1 MNLLQET
8 LAGSDTERAA
18 FIASVQKQAAEN
30 DTAGYA
36 GAVFDQMQSMEAN
49 IKASVTEALG
59 YARDEEITVARG
71 GVKLTAKEKKFW
83 DAQIAAAKHDSKGA
97 VTAALTGADVV
108 LPETVFDRVFD
119 DLTEN
124 YPLLGAIS
132 FTNTA
137 ALMKFYFAS
146 SAGEATWGEL
156 TGDIGDELTGDF
168 EKNTL
173 DLKKLSA
180 RMVIPRAYLDL
191 GPVWIDR
198 FVRTILLN
206 RLAKGLERAIV
217 DGDGK
222 NKPIG
227 MTRKLTGATDS
238 VYPRKTPMT
247 LNSLDPV
254 SIGGILA
261 QVSKTPNGYDRDVPC
276 LLMVCNPTDYFTKV
290 YPGVTPR
297 AADGSW
303 RKDAMPYD
311 ITVVKSGALPVG
323 KAVIGLADK
332 YFCALGNGQGGK
344 LEFDDSVKFFE
355 HQRGYRIFL
364 YGNGRAEDENAFVY
378 CDISGLTPAV
388 LDVRVTPAAPE
399 A

>member
-1 MNLLQET
+1 M
-8 LAGSDTERAA
+8 
-18 FIASVQKQAAEN
+18 QKQAAAD

-36 GAVFDQMQSMEAN
+36 GVFDQMQSMEAN

-59 YARDEEITVARG
+59 YARDEEVTVARG
-71 GVKLTAKEKKFW
+71 GVKLTVKEKKYW
-83 DAQIAAAKHDSKGA
+83 DAQIAAAKHDSKPA
-97 VTAALTGADVV
+97 VMAALTNVDVV

-124 YPLLGAIS
+124 LLLGAIN

-137 ALMKFYFAS
+137 ALMKFYMAS
-146 SAGEATWGEL
+146 SGGEATWGEL

-168 EKNTL
+168 EKDTL
-173 DLKKLSA
+173 ELKKLSA

-206 RLAKGLERAIV
+206 RLAKALEKAIV

-238 VYPRKTPMT
+238 VYPQKTPVT

-254 SIGGILA
+254 TIGGILA
-261 QVSKTPNGYDRDVPC
+261 QVSKTPNGHDRDVPR
-276 LLMVCNPTDYFTKV
+276 LLMVCNPSDYFTKV

-303 RKDAMPYD
+303 RQNAMPYD
-311 ITVVKSGALPVG
+311 ITVVKSGALPIG
-323 KAVIGLADK
+323 RAVIGLADK
-332 YFCALGNGQGGK
+332 YFCALGTGDSGK
-344 LEFDDSVKFFE
+344 LEFDDSVRFFE

-364 YGNGRAEDENAFVY
+364 YGNGRAEDENAFVL
-378 CDISGLTPAV
+378 CDISGLKPAV
-388 LDVRVTPAAPE
+388 LDVRVTATVPE